1 MDIGS
6 LYTDYYSKMARDSK
20 TNRLSSNASKDMSG
34 STDEELMEVCKEFE
48 SYFVE
53 QVLKQ
58 AMDTFTTG
66 DEMSSGAMSTL
77 QGFYKD
83 NLVKEYSTKITDNE
97 DMGLAKILYD
107 QMKRNYS
114 TDQIKASEVINDKV
128 VSTEPVK
135 KADNTEELEIQ
146 GAIKNTIEN
155 TKTD

>member
-6 LYTDYYSKMARDSK
+6 LYTDYYSKMASDSK
-20 TNRLSSNASKDMSG
+20 SNKLKSTSSTDLSG

-66 DEMSSGAMSTL
+66 DEVSSGSMSTL
-77 QGFYKD
+77 QSYYKD
-83 NLVKEYSTKITDNE
+83 NLIKEYSAKITENE
-97 DMGLAKILYD
+97 DMGLAKTLYE

-114 TDQIKASEVINDKV
+114 SDPIPTK
-128 VSTEPVK
+128 
-135 KADNTEELEIQ
+135 EE
-146 GAIKNTIEN
+146 N
-155 TKTD
+155 